1 MESYIQSKEF
11 LKKVSKVGEGSEF
24 SYRSKFDPVPSSE
37 LKKSR
42 SPKKERGQSA

>member
-11 LKKVSKVGEGSEF
+11 RKKMSKVGPESEF

-37 LKKSR
+37 LKKSKTNNR
-42 SPKKERGQSA
+42 KTE